1 MMKSRWWLYSC
12 VFLLACLVAFRAVVM
27 PVTHDEASTWLN
39 YRHYNL
45 WLCLSDYWCWH
56 TANNHW
62 LNTLLMQWS
71 GDLFGEVAWALRLP
85 NVIAGGSYF
94 LVAAL
99 ICFRYVA
106 SPVLRAAGFFLLC
119 AHLYL
124 LDFFSLFRGYGLMV
138 SFTLW
143 AIYCFLRYSEGYS
156 FRWLLCTLLA
166 MVLAVFSNFTALL
179 PFVSFG
185 VAWCFLLL
193 LNKRYS
199 LLLKHGALWVS
210 IVLIFTFLLAYP
222 IRLLNGSSEFEWG
235 SEGLT
240 AMMTDLMNN
249 LLYGRSYLGALSST
263 YFVWLGVMI
272 FVLLGIMSLVNKP
285 VNSKNPIL
293 ISLVLLIANFVLVV
307 LHQKLTGSQAP
318 IGRKSIY
325 LIPFL
330 FVPLVLGLNFITS
343 RKLFIPVSVF
353 VSGLLLFHTYR
364 VYSPASCREW
374 YYDAYYPELFSATL
388 PAVVPGDSITLGSSW
403 IFNPSLTFYQ
413 KSKSLP
419 IGGLIYQKP
428 MVIDSTMQYY
438 YVEATD
444 TLGMHIHGYEK
455 VKHIGPFFLF
465 KKAIVQ

>member
-1 MMKSRWWLYSC
+1 MMKSKWWLYGF
-12 VFLLACLVAFRAVVM
+12 VFLSTCLVAYRAVVM

-71 GDLFGEVAWALRLP
+71 GGLFGEVAWALRLP
-85 NVIAGGSYF
+85 NVLAGGLYF
-94 LVAAL
+94 LAAAH
-99 ICFRYVA
+99 ICFRYVP
-106 SPVLRAAGFFLLC
+106 SPVLRVSGFLLLC

-156 FRWLLCTLLA
+156 FRWLLCVVMA
-166 MVLAVFSNFTALL
+166 MVLSVFSNFTALL

-185 VAWCFLLL
+185 VAWLFLLL
-193 LNKRYS
+193 INKQYF
-199 LLLKHGALWVS
+199 LILKHGAVWVVT
-210 IVLIFTFLLAYP
+210 VLIFIFLLAYP
-222 IRLLNGSSEFEWG
+222 IRLLNSSGEFEWG

-249 LLYGRSYLGALSST
+249 LLYGRSYFGTQSAT
-263 YFVWLGVMI
+263 YLVWLV
-272 FVLLGIMSLVNKP
+272 VVTSALLGILALVKKLIH
-285 VNSKNPIL
+285 SKSQLL
-293 ISLVLLIANFVLVV
+293 ISLVLLFINLVLVV

-330 FVPLVLGLNFITS
+330 FVPLVLGFNLITTK
-343 RKLFIPVSVF
+343 RVSVPLGF
-353 VSGLLLFHTYR
+353 LLSGLLLYHTYR
-364 VYSPASCREW
+364 VCSPASCREW
-374 YYDAYYPELFSATL
+374 YYDAYYPELFSALL
-388 PAVVPGDSITLGSSW
+388 PAVSPGDSLSLGSSW
-403 IFNPSLTFYQ
+403 IFNPSLSFYQ
-413 KSKSLP
+413 KTKSLP
-419 IGGLIYQKP
+419 IGGLVYQKP
-428 MVIDSTMQYY
+428 LVIDSTMQYY
-438 YVEATD
+438 FVEASD
-444 TLGMHIHGYEK
+444 TLGMHIHGYGP
-455 VKHIGPFFLF
+455 VNNIGPFFLF
-465 KKAIVQ
+465 KMRSGQ